1 MRKRNS
7 WRIALS
13 LLLIGLFLAGLLPV
27 EGIAQ
32 SDSEKEV
39 IVSFDM
45 PVTELTVSLGI
56 ESADIPLPKT
66 LTATFEGGGT
76 ADIPVTWETDGY
88 NRDAEGTYLFSADI
102 GTWVYAKARPV
113 TVVTVVPPDIDISGK
128 LWLDENGDSI
138 REAGETGIA
147 GYPVTLYAEDDL
159 NTVVQTTLTKADGAY
174 RFEGMEPG
182 SYVVRVTSETI
193 DGTEYLL
200 PLAIENDNNFEMDE
214 EAAAS
219 WSVPLEVVENSMISG
234 IDAGMRL
241 QVGIRPF
248 SEVGVFSFDDIEML
262 LLFNQVHSGDTILIY
277 NDIEFTDS
285 IVFEKSLNLTF
296 KAAEGIGPV
305 TLTSKN
311 QRHFIISENKNVE
324 LTFENVILDGGGTG
338 GGISVNEEGSLVL
351 TSAEITNCYDSMG
364 AGVYAG
370 NRALS
375 VALFDCEIYRN
386 VAEQM
391 GGGVYT
397 WATPITIANCDIY
410 ENSAMNSALGG
421 GGGGVCFNQDAGDTG
436 IALNIWNSRI
446 YSNSTPGMGG
456 GVLAVDTENGIIS
469 GCEIYG
475 NTGQFGGG
483 ILLYGVNGAV
493 TTVSDS
499 KIANNEAMREGGGI
513 YFMGVTSTET
523 IAIKGSSEIFGNIST
538 DDNGGGIYALN
549 GIVNINGGGISNNSA
564 AKDGGG
570 IYTNDLTKL
579 FVSDVVTF
587 SDNSASKS
595 AIPLPNMA
603 DEHPQIET
611 TSSSIYDHPLN
622 NYDINVLTVKVYFID
637 GNGDPIDGLT
647 PVGYAAV
654 SGYPFT
660 FPAESAPFVSSYVF
674 TDWKESENGV
684 RKGNTTVLL
693 PNVTADT
700 DIYLIYEK
708 SIVTVSKEVNGIY
721 ADRTKDFLF
730 TIYFSNSGGA
740 PLAEGTVFLY
750 TGGTKSSLEAEADA
764 PADGMLT
771 LDEEGKA
778 TFTLKHGQQISIVAV
793 PQSTVRVVESAD
805 TDYMPSFLTGAAL
818 SATNGPDTGT
828 ISLDGTDRRFDF
840 INTRIEVVPAGAL
853 IRNIQ
858 VPALLGLS
866 MLLLMEIAG
875 AGMIRF
881 RRKRGL

>member
-13 LLLIGLFLAGLLPV
+13 LLLIGLFFAELLPV

-45 PVTELTVSLGI
+45 PVTELTVPLGT
-56 ESADIPLPKT
+56 ESAGIPLPKT

-102 GTWVYAKARPV
+102 GTWVYAQARPV
-113 TVVTVVPPDIDISGK
+113 TVVTVVPPGMNISGK

-193 DGTEYLL
+193 NRTEYLL
-200 PLAIENDNNFEMDE
+200 PLTIENDNKFAMDE

-219 WSVPLEVVENSMISG
+219 WSVPLEVVEDSVISG

-241 QVGIRPF
+241 PMGIRPF

-285 IVFEKSLNLTF
+285 IIFEKSLNLTF

-324 LTFENVILDGGGTG
+324 LTFENVVLDGCGTG
-338 GGISVNEEGSLVL
+338 GGIHVEGGLKL
-351 TSAEITNCYDSMG
+351 HGAKITNCYATNGGGIDTLG
-364 AGVYAG
+364 YASG
-370 NRALS
+370 GSALS
-375 VALFDCEIYRN
+375 LALYDCEIYEN
-386 VAEQM
+386 TAGNM
-391 GGGVYT
+391 GGGVYA
-397 WATPITIANCDIY
+397 WATPLTITNCDIFG
-410 ENSAMNSALGG
+410 NSAMNSGMGG
-421 GGGGVCFNQDAGDTG
+421 GGGGLCFNQNTTSTG
-436 IALNIWNSRI
+436 NELNIRDSRI
-446 YSNSTPGMGG
+446 YNNFTPGM
-456 GVLAVDTENGIIS
+456 
-469 GCEIYG
+469 
-475 NTGQFGGG
+475 
-483 ILLYGVNGAV
+483 
-493 TTVSDS
+493 
-499 KIANNEAMREGGGI
+499 
-513 YFMGVTSTET
+513 
-523 IAIKGSSEIFGNIST
+523 
-538 DDNGGGIYALN
+538 GGGIYALN
-549 GIVNINGGGISNNSA
+549 GIVNIDGGGISNNSA

-595 AIPLPNMA
+595 AVPLPNMA

-637 GNGDPIDGLT
+637 GTGDPIDGLT
-647 PVGYAAV
+647 PVVYAAV

-660 FPAESAPFVSSYVF
+660 YPAESAPFVSGYVF

-708 SIVTVSKEVNGIY
+708 SIVTVSKEVNGTY

-730 TIYFSNSGGA
+730 TIYFSNSGGV

-750 TGGTKSSLEAEADA
+750 TGGTKSSLDAEADA

-771 LDEEGKA
+771 LDAEGKA
-778 TFTLKHGQQISIVAV
+778 TFMLKHGQQISIVAV

-805 TDYMPSFLTGAAL
+805 TDYIPSFLTGAAL

-840 INTRIEVVPAGAL
+840 INSRIEVVPAGAI

-858 VPALLGLS
+858 VPALLELS
-866 MLLLMEIAG
+866 LLLLIGIAG
-875 AGMIRF
+875 AGMIRS